1 MNSLPL
7 EIKISKGSPADLKDM
22 QDLFV
27 STVKNICIADYTESQ
42 VNVWARGVEN
52 TERWNDMLEEQQVF
66 TARISDLLVGYIT
79 LDNFN
84 YIDMLFVHKDYQG
97 VGIAHLLFDVVEQL
111 AKENK
116 QKRLSSDV
124 SISAK
129 KFFLRMGFQI
139 EKEQLVERF
148 GETLKNYKMY
158 KEIA

>member
-1 MNSLPL
+1 MNSSQL

-27 STVKNICIADYTESQ
+27 STVKNICIADYTENQ

-52 TERWNDMLEEQQVF
+52 TERWNDIIETQQVF
-66 TARISDLLVGYIT
+66 IARMADLLVGYIT

-84 YIDMLFVHKDYQG
+84 YIDMLFVHKEYQG
-97 VGIAHLLFDVVEQL
+97 IGIAHLLFDVVEKI

-116 QKRLSSDV
+116 QQRLTSDV

-129 KFFLRMGFQI
+129 NFFLRMGFQI
-139 EKEQLVERF
+139 EKEQVVVRF
-148 GETLKNYKMY
+148 EETLKNYKMY
-158 KEIA
+158 KEIE